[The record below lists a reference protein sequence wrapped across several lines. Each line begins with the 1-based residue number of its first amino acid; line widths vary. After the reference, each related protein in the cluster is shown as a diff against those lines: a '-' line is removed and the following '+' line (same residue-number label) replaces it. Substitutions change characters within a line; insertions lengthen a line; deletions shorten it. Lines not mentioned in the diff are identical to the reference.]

1 MASAPTSIPPN
12 KETAVPAL
20 LPFTRPHISE
30 DDIAAV
36 VEVLRSGWITT
47 GPKAAAFEKAL
58 SEYFGGRPVRCF
70 NSGTAT
76 LEVALRVAGIGEGD
90 EVITTPLSWV
100 ATGNVILTVGA
111 RPVFIDVDPDTRNMN
126 IGLIE
131 AAITPK
137 TKAIIPVHLAGL
149 PLNMPAILSIAKR
162 HGLRV
167 IEDAAQAIGSN
178 IEGQRIGS
186 FGDLASFSFH
196 ANKNL
201 TTSEGGCLVFNSEQ
215 EAQLATKYRLQGLTR
230 FGTDGMDVDVLG
242 GKFNMT
248 DIAAALGLS
257 QLKQIEQFTE
267 QRKVLAKHYFK
278 RFSEPWF
285 KASGIELPIADFDNS
300 NWHMFQ
306 LVLPAIFERS
316 KFIEAMKENAI
327 VIGVHYPAMHLF
339 SLYRELGFELGQFPI
354 AERIG
359 AKIITLPLFPD
370 MHTDDVDRVAD
381 TMKAIVQ

>member
-1 MASAPTSIPPN
+1 
-12 KETAVPAL
+12 
-20 LPFTRPHISE
+20 
-30 DDIAAV
+30 
-36 VEVLRSGWITT
+36 
-47 GPKAAAFEKAL
+47 
-58 SEYFGGRPVRCF
+58 
-70 NSGTAT
+70 
-76 LEVALRVAGIGEGD
+76 
-90 EVITTPLSWV
+90 
-100 ATGNVILTVGA
+100 
-111 RPVFIDVDPDTRNMN
+111 
-126 IGLIE
+126 
-131 AAITPK
+131 
-137 TKAIIPVHLAGL
+137 
-149 PLNMPAILSIAKR
+149 MPAILSIAKR
-162 HGLRV
+162 HRLRV
-167 IEDAAQAIGSN
+167 IEDAAQAIGSH
-178 IEGQRIGS
+178 IDGQGIGS

-257 QLKQIEQFTE
+257 QLKQIEHFTE
-267 QRKVLAKHYFK
+267 QRKILAKHYFE

-285 KASGIELPIADFDNS
+285 KATGIELPIADFDNS

-306 LVLPAIFERS
+306 LVLPAHLERA
-316 KFIEAMKENAI
+316 KFIEAMKKNGI

-339 SLYRELGFELGQFPI
+339 SLYRELGFTAGQFPV

-370 MHTDDVDRVAD
+370 MHTHDVDRVAD
-381 TMKAIVQ
+381 TMRALVQ